1 MSRYYVVIKQYL
13 YNFMEAIALAS
24 INNTAKHLVD
34 HITQNIVL
42 VGHMG
47 SGKTNVGRLIAQK
60 LQVKFIDSDKII
72 EDVAGISIVD
82 IFDLYGEDEF
92 RRLELREISKLLD
105 QRPNMVISVG
115 GGAFVQPAC
124 HDIIKA
130 KGLSVWLQAK
140 PETLV
145 SRMSNI
151 SSRPLLKDKDPL
163 KVLNELSH
171 QRDPYFEK
179 ADLIVNTD
187 GLELSESANKVF
199 DCLMQYQ
206 REQMRPSS

>member
-1 MSRYYVVIKQYL
+1 M
-13 YNFMEAIALAS
+13 AS
-24 INNTAKHLVD
+24 PDDMAKHLM
-34 HITQNIVL
+34 TQLPRSIVL

-47 SGKTNVGRLIAQK
+47 SGKTNVGRLLAQT
-60 LQVKFIDSDKII
+60 LQLEFVDSDKII

-82 IFDLYGEDEF
+82 IFDLYGEAEF
-92 RRLELREISKLLD
+92 RRLELREIAKLLD
-105 QRPNMVISVG
+105 QHPAQIISVG
-115 GGAFVQPAC
+115 GGAFVQPDC

-130 KGLSVWLQAK
+130 KGLSIWLQAR

-163 KVLNELSH
+163 HVLKQLSE

-187 GLELSESANKVF
+187 GLELSDSANKVF
-199 DCLMQYQ
+199 DHVTQYLKQ
-206 REQMRPSS
+206 QSGSSS

>member
-1 MSRYYVVIKQYL
+1 M
-13 YNFMEAIALAS
+13 AS
-24 INNTAKHLVD
+24 PDDMAKHLM
-34 HITQNIVL
+34 TRLPRSIVL

-47 SGKTNVGRLIAQK
+47 SGKTNVGRLLAQT
-60 LQVKFIDSDKII
+60 LQLEFVDSDKII

-82 IFDLYGEDEF
+82 IFDLYGEAEF
-92 RRLELREISKLLD
+92 RQLELREIAKLLD
-105 QRPNMVISVG
+105 QHPAQIISVG
-115 GGAFVQPAC
+115 GGAFVQPDC

-130 KGLSVWLQAK
+130 KGLSIWLQAR

-163 KVLNELSH
+163 HVLRQLSE
-171 QRDPYFEK
+171 QRDPFFEK

-187 GLELSESANKVF
+187 GLELSDSANKVF
-199 DCLMQYQ
+199 DHVTQYLKQ
-206 REQMRPSS
+206 QSGSSS

>member
-1 MSRYYVVIKQYL
+1 MIFT
-13 YNFMEAIALAS
+13 NFVEAKALAS
-24 INNTAKHLVD
+24 PDDMAKHLM
-34 HITQNIVL
+34 TRLPRSIVL

-47 SGKTNVGRLIAQK
+47 SGKTNVGRLLAQT
-60 LQVKFIDSDKII
+60 LQLEFVDSDKII

-82 IFDLYGEDEF
+82 IFDLYGEAEF
-92 RRLELREISKLLD
+92 RRLELREIAKLLD
-105 QRPNMVISVG
+105 QHPAQIISVG
-115 GGAFVQPAC
+115 GGAFVQPDC

-130 KGLSVWLQAK
+130 KGLSIWLQARPK
-140 PETLV
+140 TLV

-163 KVLNELSH
+163 HVLKQLSE

-187 GLELSESANKVF
+187 GLELSDSANKVF
-199 DCLMQYQ
+199 DHVTQYLKQ
-206 REQMRPSS
+206 QSGSSS

>member
-1 MSRYYVVIKQYL
+1 MIFN
-13 YNFMEAIALAS
+13 NFKEAKALAS
-24 INNTAKHLVD
+24 PDDMAKHLVA
-34 HITQNIVL
+34 QLPRSIVL

-47 SGKTNVGRLIAQK
+47 SGKTNVGRLLAQT
-60 LQVKFIDSDKII
+60 LQLEFVDSDKII

-82 IFDLYGEDEF
+82 IFDLYGEAEF

-105 QRPNMVISVG
+105 HHPAQVISVG
-115 GGAFVQPAC
+115 GGAFVQPDC
-124 HDIIKA
+124 HDIIKT
-130 KGLSVWLQAK
+130 KGISVWLQAR

-163 KVLNELSH
+163 HVLNQLSE

-187 GLELSESANKVF
+187 GLELSDSANKVF
-199 DCLMQYQ
+199 DHVMQYLKQ
-206 REQMRPSS
+206 QTGSSS

>member
-1 MSRYYVVIKQYL
+1 M
-13 YNFMEAIALAS
+13 AS
-24 INNTAKHLVD
+24 PDDMAKHLM
-34 HITQNIVL
+34 TRLPRSIVL

-47 SGKTNVGRLIAQK
+47 SGKTNVGRLLAQT
-60 LQVKFIDSDKII
+60 LQLEFVDSDKII

-82 IFDLYGEDEF
+82 IFDLYGEAEF
-92 RRLELREISKLLD
+92 RRLELREIAKLLD
-105 QRPNMVISVG
+105 QHPAQIISVG
-115 GGAFVQPAC
+115 GGAFVQPDC
-124 HDIIKA
+124 HDIIKT
-130 KGLSVWLQAK
+130 KGLSIWLQAR

-163 KVLNELSH
+163 HVLKQLSE

-187 GLELSESANKVF
+187 GLELSDSANKVF
-199 DCLMQYQ
+199 DHVTQYLKQ
-206 REQMRPSS
+206 QSGSSS

>member
-1 MSRYYVVIKQYL
+1 MIFT
-13 YNFMEAIALAS
+13 NFVEAKALVS
-24 INNTAKHLVD
+24 PDDMAKHLM
-34 HITQNIVL
+34 TRLPRSIVL

-47 SGKTNVGRLIAQK
+47 SGKTNVGRLLAQT
-60 LQVKFIDSDKII
+60 LQLEFVDSDKII

-82 IFDLYGEDEF
+82 IFDLYGEAEF
-92 RRLELREISKLLD
+92 RRLELREIAKLLD
-105 QRPNMVISVG
+105 QHPAQIISVG
-115 GGAFVQPAC
+115 GGAFVQPDC

-130 KGLSVWLQAK
+130 KGLSIWLQAR

-163 KVLNELSH
+163 HVLKQLSE

-187 GLELSESANKVF
+187 GLELSDSANKVF
-199 DCLMQYQ
+199 DHVTQYLKQ
-206 REQMRPSS
+206 QSGSSS

>member
-1 MSRYYVVIKQYL
+1 M
-13 YNFMEAIALAS
+13 AS
-24 INNTAKHLVD
+24 PDDMAKHLM
-34 HITQNIVL
+34 TRLPRSIVL

-47 SGKTNVGRLIAQK
+47 SGKTNVGRLLAQT
-60 LQVKFIDSDKII
+60 LQLEFVDSDKII

-82 IFDLYGEDEF
+82 IFDLYGEAEF
-92 RRLELREISKLLD
+92 RQLELREIAKLLD
-105 QRPNMVISVG
+105 QHPAQIISVG
-115 GGAFVQPAC
+115 GGAFVQPDC

-130 KGLSVWLQAK
+130 KGLSIWLQAR

-163 KVLNELSH
+163 HVLRQLSE

-187 GLELSESANKVF
+187 GLELSDSANKVF
-199 DCLMQYQ
+199 DHVTQYLKQ
-206 REQMRPSS
+206 QSGSSS

>member
-1 MSRYYVVIKQYL
+1 MIFT
-13 YNFMEAIALAS
+13 NFVEAKALAS
-24 INNTAKHLVD
+24 PDDMAKHLM
-34 HITQNIVL
+34 TQLPRSIVL

-47 SGKTNVGRLIAQK
+47 SGKTNVGRLLAQT
-60 LQVKFIDSDKII
+60 LQLEFVDSDKII

-82 IFDLYGEDEF
+82 IFDLYGEAEF
-92 RRLELREISKLLD
+92 RRLELREIAKLLD
-105 QRPNMVISVG
+105 QHPAQIISVG
-115 GGAFVQPAC
+115 GGAFVQPDC

-130 KGLSVWLQAK
+130 KGLSIWLQAR

-163 KVLNELSH
+163 HVLKQLSE

-187 GLELSESANKVF
+187 GLELSDSANKVF
-199 DCLMQYQ
+199 DHVTQYLKQ
-206 REQMRPSS
+206 QSGSSS